1 MDLTSA
7 IQDGHLSLY
16 HYQSVDGDIRLG
28 YLEATLRD
36 RTIHMSKPSAFNDPW
51 DCRPWF
57 DATELDDP
65 VERERLVKWMLRTGA
80 LDPETIEGMRNDP
93 KQLLAYAAVNHQF
106 QLWTI
111 NDTHR
116 VYCLN
121 PDPLNP
127 LMWSHYGDGHKGIIL
142 EFDATAR
149 QMEYAYRVH
158 YRKEYPPIRMY
169 EDGGDTDLVPIYTK
183 SEVWEY
189 EQEYR
194 LIGEERVSLL
204 DAKSPHGIPM
214 VYESTLRLD
223 AGVLTGVVLG
233 CQCDAKRVFAVL
245 DSYGPDLSVRQAKL
259 MPNEYA
265 LALETIR

>member
-1 MDLTSA
+1 M
-7 IQDGHLSLY
+7 QDGHHSLY

-28 YLEATLRD
+28 YLQATLAD
-36 RTIHMSKPSAFNDPW
+36 RTIHLSRPSDFNEPW

-65 VERERLVKWMLRTGA
+65 VEREKLLEWMLRTEA
-80 LDPETIEGMRNDP
+80 LDQAAIEGMRRDP
-93 KQLLAYAAVNHQF
+93 KQLLAFAAVNHRF

-116 VYCLN
+116 VYCLT

-127 LMWSHYGDGHKGIIL
+127 LMWSHYADGHKGIVL
-142 EFDATAR
+142 EFNATAP
-149 QMEYAYRVH
+149 QMLYAFRVH

-169 EDGGDTDLVPIYTK
+169 EEGLGTDLVPFYTK

-189 EQEYR
+189 ESEYR
-194 LIGEERVSLL
+194 LIGEEGVSLL
-204 DAKSPHGIPM
+204 NANSPHGVPM
-214 VYESTLRLD
+214 VYESTLRLE

-233 CQCDAKRVFAVL
+233 CQCDAKRALALL
-245 DSYGPDLSVRQAKL
+245 DLQGLDLSVRQAKL
-259 MPNEYA
+259 MTSKYE
-265 LALETIR
+265 LTLETIR